1 MNQSV
6 YHLASVITQPEWEVK
21 VLIAEASDA
30 FFFWRVGG
38 WLFPP

>member
-1 MNQSV
+1 MNESV
-6 YHLASVITQPEWEVK
+6 DHLASVIAQPEWEVK

-30 FFFWRVGG
+30 LFFFGG